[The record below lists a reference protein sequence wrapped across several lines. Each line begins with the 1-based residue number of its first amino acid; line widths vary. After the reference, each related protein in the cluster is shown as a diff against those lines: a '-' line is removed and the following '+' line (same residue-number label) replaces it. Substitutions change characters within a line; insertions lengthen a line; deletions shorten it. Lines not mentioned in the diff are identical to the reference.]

1 MKRLRRIILSA
12 LTVLSVV
19 LCMASG
25 VMWARSCWFRDT
37 WSLTGASRY
46 SIESSGGAVSFNHYS
61 YAWKPMFAPENA
73 APIVP
78 TPVPYSDH
86 WTLEFTSRAYREYG
100 GWAKQWSAI
109 GFDYGNRGFQFG
121 HGGREFVPK
130 GFTLEV
136 PYWLPLLLTAVVVAR
151 IRLIQRK
158 ALRLES
164 AGICGK
170 CGYDLRATPERCPE
184 CGAIPAK
191 GKA

>member
-1 MKRLRRIILSA
+1 MWEGGREGERLKRLRRIILSA

-61 YAWKPMFAPENA
+61 FTSVPMFRSQNA
-73 APIVP
+73 GPIVP

-109 GFDYGNRGFQFG
+109 GFDYGNRG
-121 HGGREFVPK
+121 
-130 GFTLEV
+130 